1 MKLSYLYTTLI
12 IIFSLVT
19 FFSINH
25 GPARQK
31 QHKNLLDQNSIRL
44 MALKIWTMDSD
55 GSNKKQITNNGAV
68 NFGPYFFQVVIR

>member
-55 GSNKKQITNNGAV
+55 GSNKKQITNNGAA